1 VVEAVESDALPWHDD
16 TGPERGKRHIPP
28 PPYLRGMSESGAY
41 YTEERWNNWLDRL
54 RDEEVDPEDEDA
66 ARLFFNLM
74 DDAAIAVAKVLT
86 EESEGEMDTDAAQSE
101 LERIRE
107 IVMTEVEFEDEE
119 KLIFVDTVQTSLLSV
134 FYAAEEY
141 LAAGPAEEGT
151 PEEYVDAAVDAEAE
165 EDVDSALMYCVQ
177 AGTLIID
184 GEEFDTRVAEEIE
197 YGYVANFVDGLTSL
211 QEALADPEVV
221 EEED

>member
-1 VVEAVESDALPWHDD
+1 
-16 TGPERGKRHIPP
+16 
-28 PPYLRGMSESGAY
+28 MSESGAY

-54 RDEEVDPEDEDA
+54 REEDVDPEDEDA

-86 EESEGEMDTDAAQSE
+86 ELEEGELDAEAAQSE

-107 IVMTEVEFEDEE
+107 IVMTEVEFDDEE
-119 KLIFVDTVQTSLLSV
+119 KLVFVDTIQTSLLSV

-141 LAAGPAEEGT
+141 VAAGPTEEGT
-151 PEEYVDAAVDAEAE
+151 PEEYVEAAADAEAE
-165 EDVDSALMYCVQ
+165 EDVDAALMYCVQ

-184 GEEFDTRVAEEIE
+184 GEEFDTRLAEEIE

-211 QEALADPEVV
+211 QEALADPELV

>member
-1 VVEAVESDALPWHDD
+1 
-16 TGPERGKRHIPP
+16 
-28 PPYLRGMSESGAY
+28 MSESGAY

-86 EESEGEMDTDAAQSE
+86 EESEGEMDTEAAQSE

-107 IVMTEVEFEDEE
+107 IVMTEVEFDDEE

-184 GEEFDTRVAEEIE
+184 GEEFDARVAEEIE

>member
-1 VVEAVESDALPWHDD
+1 MSD
-16 TGPERGKRHIPP
+16 
-28 PPYLRGMSESGAY
+28 SGAY
-41 YTEERWNNWLDRL
+41 YTEERWQNWLDRL
-54 RDEEVDPEDEDA
+54 REEDVDPEDEDA

-86 EESEGEMDTDAAQSE
+86 EYEDDEVGAEAATEE

-107 IVMTEVEFEDEE
+107 IVMREVEFDSEE
-119 KLIFVDTVQTSLLSV
+119 KLLFVDGVQTSLLSV

-141 LAAGPAEEGT
+141 VAGGPAEGDSVEA
-151 PEEYVDAAVDAEAE
+151 YVDAAVEAEAE
-165 EDVDSALMYCVQ
+165 EDVDAALMHSVK

-184 GEEFDTRVAEEIE
+184 GREFEAGAAEEIE

-211 QEALADPEVV
+211 QTALADPEVV
-221 EEED
+221 EEDGED

>member
-1 VVEAVESDALPWHDD
+1 
-16 TGPERGKRHIPP
+16 
-28 PPYLRGMSESGAY
+28 MSESGAY

-54 RDEEVDPEDEDA
+54 REEDVDPEDEDA

-86 EESEGEMDTDAAQSE
+86 GLDEGDLDAEAAQSE

-107 IVMTEVEFEDEE
+107 IVMTEVEFDDEE
-119 KLIFVDTVQTSLLSV
+119 KLVFVDTIQTSLLSV

-141 LAAGPAEEGT
+141 VAGGPAEEGT
-151 PEEYVDAAVDAEAE
+151 PEEYVEAAADAEAE
-165 EDVDSALMYCVQ
+165 EDVDAALMYCVQ

-184 GEEFDTRVAEEIE
+184 GEEFDTRLAEEIE

-211 QEALADPEVV
+211 QEALADPELV

>member
-1 VVEAVESDALPWHDD
+1 
-16 TGPERGKRHIPP
+16 
-28 PPYLRGMSESGAY
+28 MSESGAY

>member
-1 VVEAVESDALPWHDD
+1 
-16 TGPERGKRHIPP
+16 
-28 PPYLRGMSESGAY
+28 MSESGAY
-41 YTEERWNNWLDRL
+41 YTEERWQNWLDRL

-86 EESEGEMDTDAAQSE
+86 EHADGEIGIEAAQSE
-101 LERIRE
+101 LERIRG
-107 IVMTEVEFEDEE
+107 IVMTEVELDDEE
-119 KLIFVDTVQTSLLSV
+119 KLVFVDTVQTSLLSV

-141 LAAGPAEEGT
+141 VADGPVEEGT

-184 GEEFDTRVAEEIE
+184 GEEFDTRKAEEIE
-197 YGYVANFVDGLTSL
+197 YGFVANFVDGLTSL

-221 EEED
+221 EEDGED

>member
-1 VVEAVESDALPWHDD
+1 
-16 TGPERGKRHIPP
+16 
-28 PPYLRGMSESGAY
+28 MSESGAY
-41 YTEERWNNWLDRL
+41 YTEERWQNWLDRL
-54 RDEEVDPEDEDA
+54 REEEVDPEDEDA

-86 EESEGEMDTDAAQSE
+86 EHADGEIDTEAAQSE
-101 LERIRE
+101 LERIRG
-107 IVMTEVEFEDEE
+107 IVMTEVEFDDEE
-119 KLIFVDTVQTSLLSV
+119 KLVFVDTVQTSLLSV

-141 LAAGPAEEGT
+141 VAGGPVEEGT

-177 AGTLIID
+177 AGTRIID
-184 GEEFDTRVAEEIE
+184 GDQFDTRKAEEIE

-221 EEED
+221 EEDED

>member
-1 VVEAVESDALPWHDD
+1 
-16 TGPERGKRHIPP
+16 
-28 PPYLRGMSESGAY
+28 MSESGAY

-86 EESEGEMDTDAAQSE
+86 EESEGEMDTESAQSE

-107 IVMTEVEFEDEE
+107 IVMTEVEFDDEE

>member
-1 VVEAVESDALPWHDD
+1 
-16 TGPERGKRHIPP
+16 
-28 PPYLRGMSESGAY
+28 MSESGAY

-54 RDEEVDPEDEDA
+54 REEDVDPEDEDA

-86 EESEGEMDTDAAQSE
+86 ELEEGELDAEAAQSE

-107 IVMTEVEFEDEE
+107 IVMTEVEFDDEE
-119 KLIFVDTVQTSLLSV
+119 KLVFVDTIQTSLLSV

-141 LAAGPAEEGT
+141 VAAGPAEEGT
-151 PEEYVDAAVDAEAE
+151 PEEYVEAAADAEAE
-165 EDVDSALMYCVQ
+165 EDVDAALMYCVQ

-184 GEEFDTRVAEEIE
+184 GEEFDTRLAEEIE

-211 QEALADPEVV
+211 QEALADPELV